1 MKLLRNGGVK
11 LELQPVQ
18 QSERI
23 SSIDILR
30 GFSLLGILLVNIIAF
45 YVPMPHVLD
54 LPNWFTDAN
63 DLIFHQYL
71 DIYVQSSFYPLF
83 SMLFGYGIAMQFTKA
98 KEANVS
104 FYQFATKR
112 LILLFIL
119 GILHAYLIWWGDILA
134 TYAFCGFFLM
144 LFIRLGAKWLFS
156 LALIINGFLQFL
168 ILFSFS
174 VNGGMHKEVEAA
186 PLDLIA
192 IQDAIT
198 AYATGNWYDAF
209 NQRLVDVAIQFEP
222 GMWIS
227 ALFTI
232 LPYMLLGAAASKL
245 KLIERAK
252 QYWKMWLAIAFVGIA
267 VGLFIKN
274 APILYT
280 RTEFLEYAKVYI
292 GGPILAIGYIG
303 FVITLCQFRKVV
315 RFLTPVAKLG
325 RMSLT
330 GYLMQSIILSVLFY
344 HWGYG
349 LYGKIDVRMGIYIA
363 VEIYIVQLIIA
374 ELWFIKFKQGP
385 IEWGMKEIIYN
396 KKLSEK

>member
-1 MKLLRNGGVK
+1 MK
-11 LELQPVQ
+11 LQPVQ
-18 QSERI
+18 QGERI

-30 GFSLLGILLVNIIAF
+30 GFSLLGILLVNIMAF
-45 YVPMPHVLD
+45 YVPMPHVTD

-63 DLIFHQYL
+63 DIIFHQYL

-98 KEANVS
+98 KDANVS
-104 FYQFATKR
+104 FYGFATKR

-119 GILHAYLIWWGDILA
+119 GLLHAYLIWWGDILA

-144 LFIRLGAKWLFS
+144 LFIRLGAKWLFTF
-156 LALIINGFLQFL
+156 ALLIYGLLQFL
-168 ILFSFS
+168 IIIGFTLSS
-174 VNGGMHKEVEAA
+174 KMHSEVEAE
-186 PLDLIA
+186 PLDIIA

-198 AYATGNWYDAF
+198 AYATGSWYDAYV
-209 NQRLVDVAIQFEP
+209 QRLADVAIQFAPE
-222 GMWIS
+222 MWIS

-252 QYWKMWLAIAFVGIA
+252 QYWKMWLAIAVIGIA

-280 RTEFLEYAKVYI
+280 RTEFLEYVKVFV

-303 FVITLCQFRKVV
+303 FVMILCQFKKVEQ
-315 RFLTPVAKLG
+315 FLSPIAKLG

-344 HWGYG
+344 NWGYG
-349 LYGKIDVRMGIYIA
+349 LYGKIDVLQGIYIA
-363 VEIYIVQLIIA
+363 IMIYIIQIIIA

-385 IEWGMKEIIYN
+385 IEWGMKKNIYSN
-396 KKLSEK
+396 KFSEK